1 MRIGVFH
8 YREKLAWP
16 GLQLIKAIRNRN
28 LTPVTLRIQQV
39 AALVNSKSSLMISG
53 NDLASLD
60 AAIVRTIGRGTLDR
74 ITFRISALE
83 HLEKIGVKVINSA
96 YTYRRA
102 KDKYASLFYLQKA
115 GIPIPKTVI
124 TERLGEAIHAV
135 EEIGEVVIKPL
146 IGARGLGSIKTDNPD
161 LAFRALKTIHRLGL
175 VLYVQEY
182 VPKPDR
188 DIRAFVV
195 GNEVIGAMYRTAP
208 SNGWKTNISVG
219 AKPTKCDLNE
229 ELKELAIKSTEA
241 LGLEYTGV
249 DIVEG
254 ANGPVVLELNAAPSW
269 RGLLEATGVN
279 AADHIVD
286 YLAGSMNR

>member
-1 MRIGVFH
+1 MRIGVLH

-16 GLQLIKAIRNRN
+16 GLQLIEAIKNRN
-28 LTPVTLRIQQV
+28 LSPIALRIQKV
-39 AALVNSKSSLMISG
+39 TACINSKSSLMISG
-53 NDLASLD
+53 NDLSSID
-60 AAIVRTIGRGTLDR
+60 GIIVRTIGRGTLDR

-83 HLEKIGVKVINSA
+83 HLEKIGVRVINSA

-124 TERLGEAIHAV
+124 TERLGEATKAV

-146 IGARGLGSIKTDNPD
+146 VGSRGLGSIKTDDPD

-182 VPKPDR
+182 IPKPNR

-195 GNEVIGAMYRTAP
+195 GNEVIGAMYRIAP
-208 SNGWKTNISVG
+208 TNGWKTNVSVG
-219 AKPTKCDLNE
+219 ARPARCELNE
-229 ELKELAIKSTEA
+229 ELEQLAIKSTEA

-249 DIVEG
+249 DIAEG
-254 ANGPVVLELNAAPSW
+254 PKGPIVLELNAAPSW
-269 RGLLEATGVN
+269 HGLLEATGVN
-279 AADHIVD
+279 AADHIID
-286 YLAGSMNR
+286 YLVESLKR